1 MKRLSWMILIAYVL
15 VCITAFM
22 SLLVM
27 IFK

>member
-1 MKRLSWMILIAYVL
+1 MKRLSLMILIAYVL

-22 SLLVM
+22 TLLVM

>member
-1 MKRLSWMILIAYVL
+1 MKILSWMILIAYVL

-22 SLLVM
+22 TLLVM

>member
-15 VCITAFM
+15 VCITEFM
-22 SLLVM
+22 TLLVM

>member
-1 MKRLSWMILIAYVL
+1 MKRLSWMISIAYVL

-22 SLLVM
+22 TLLVM

>member
-15 VCITAFM
+15 VCITAFRT
-22 SLLVM
+22 LLVM

>member
-1 MKRLSWMILIAYVL
+1 MNRLSWMILIAYVL

-22 SLLVM
+22 TLLVM

>member
-1 MKRLSWMILIAYVL
+1 MKRLSWMILITYVL

-22 SLLVM
+22 TLLVM

>member
-1 MKRLSWMILIAYVL
+1 MKRLSRMILIAYVL

-22 SLLVM
+22 TLLVV

>member
-1 MKRLSWMILIAYVL
+1 MKRLPWMILIAYVL

-22 SLLVM
+22 TLLVM

>member
-1 MKRLSWMILIAYVL
+1 MKRQSWMILIAYVL

-22 SLLVM
+22 TLLVM

>member
-22 SLLVM
+22 TLLVM

>member
-1 MKRLSWMILIAYVL
+1 MKRQSLMILIAYVL

-22 SLLVM
+22 TLLVM